1 MSRIVKSNGEDKLAL
16 SKEDLTATFSTIEE
30 ELAAQN
36 QKRGQKLHRTASAS
50 FSVEYQ
56 YVINKCIDVFYR
68 HHGVRL
74 SRAQALDHILHSWV
88 AIE

>member
-1 MSRIVKSNGEDKLAL
+1 MSRIVKSNGEEKLAL
-16 SKEDLTATFSTIEE
+16 SKKDLTATFSTIEE
-30 ELAAQN
+30 ELAS
-36 QKRGQKLHRTASAS
+36 QKRGQKLQRTASAS
-50 FSVEYQ
+50 FHVEYQ

-68 HHGVRL
+68 HHGVRI